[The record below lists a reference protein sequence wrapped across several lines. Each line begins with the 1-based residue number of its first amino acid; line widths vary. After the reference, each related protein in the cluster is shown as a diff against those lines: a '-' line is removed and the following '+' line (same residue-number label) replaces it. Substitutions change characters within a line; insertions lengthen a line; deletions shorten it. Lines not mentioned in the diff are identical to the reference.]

1 MFQKIEKEFYKQS
14 EKNLIERVQQMK
26 ETKKNHKI
34 NFDSMREHEQRM
46 REISEQRRRDEQAR
60 MREEAKVNLK
70 ITGILE
76 SFKEKFQPTNYDA
89 IRKSLKIEMIHRQHN
104 FAEQVV

>member
-34 NFDSMREHEQRM
+34 
-46 REISEQRRRDEQAR
+46 
-60 MREEAKVNLK
+60 NLK